1 MIFKV
6 PNFGGSYLSVP
17 STTTNSLFQA
27 FRWWEG
33 IKLFARAL
41 LSERLGWAMRTKVLL
56 SRHRRRSIWC
66 QQHRS
71 FASSLGA
78 SFFAQRLARNFSDTR
93 VVSIA
98 NTLEQYKVRCAQ
110 VVGGSEYGR
119 ICFWDLME
127 GKIVHTLKKARQSVV
142 HSSVSPN
149 WDRSF
154 ICIFCSLLHTRQ
166 PF

>member
-1 MIFKV
+1 MITCAKKIVVSFFSSFFLMIFKV
-6 PNFGGSYLSVP
+6 SNFGGSYLSVP

-78 SFFAQRLARNFSDTR
+78 SFFAKRLARNFSDTR

-98 NTLEQYKVRCAQ
+98 NTLEQYKVRCLFGKMMHRWW
-110 VVGGSEYGR
+110 VVLSMVGFASGIWWRER
-119 ICFWDLME
+119 
-127 GKIVHTLKKARQSVV
+127 
-142 HSSVSPN
+142 
-149 WDRSF
+149 
-154 ICIFCSLLHTRQ
+154 
-166 PF
+166 